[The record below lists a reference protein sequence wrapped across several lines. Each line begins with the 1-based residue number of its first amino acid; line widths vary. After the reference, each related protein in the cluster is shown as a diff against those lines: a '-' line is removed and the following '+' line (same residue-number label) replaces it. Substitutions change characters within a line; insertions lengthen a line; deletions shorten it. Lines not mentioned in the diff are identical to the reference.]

1 MWDDG
6 LLGELGGTKRRA
18 MRQTSWEGEAG
29 TEWQTGLGRAGQRRT
44 RGQLDRPLVGEDVRI
59 RRRTSSQR
67 VRDWVVCN
75 ETDLL
80 GGEVA
85 GVQ

>member
-1 MWDDG
+1 
-6 LLGELGGTKRRA
+6 

-59 RRRTSSQR
+59 RRRTSSRR

-80 GGEVA
+80 GGGGGRRAMRQTSWEGKLG

>member
-1 MWDDG
+1 
-6 LLGELGGTKRRA
+6 

-44 RGQLDRPLVGEDVRI
+44 RGQLDRPLVGEDVRL
-59 RRRTSSQR
+59 RRRTSSRR

-80 GGEVA
+80 GGKVA